1 MAFNES
7 QKLVGIVNDSCLD
20 CESKPH
26 DVFIPRPTNRGF

>member
-7 QKLVGIVNDSCLD
+7 QMLVGIVNDLCLD
-20 CESKPH
+20 CEFKPH